1 MKNYKQKNLNVDKNI
16 KIFKVNYMS
25 AQMLATAGNLTG
37 TTSDLAPTGI
47 QDTNNS
53 DMALLEQK
61 ATRQAQQK
69 NKILFVT

>member
-1 MKNYKQKNLNVDKNI
+1 MKNYKQKILNVDKNI